1 MKKQK
6 EKAKKGGTT
15 KKKDESSEIAEVPT
29 VASES
34 NNASKERTTLE
45 TTTALEDGKP
55 EASESNNDVPGIQD
69 EGPNSSNDT
78 PDDSTASVPSSSK
91 PPHNRQPSL
100 SIQSKMR
107 SSSFR
112 RASLSQGPMSPS
124 QNGPRSPSLPVL
136 SPEGDAVTDI
146 YRKQASR
153 LDELERENR
162 RLAKEAAES
171 STRWKSLETELEE
184 LRESSGE
191 LADLRSRVQATAS
204 KDAEISRLQN
214 DNTSLD
220 RQLSQLQ
227 SSTSKR
233 HASSPLSQPPPSSSP
248 SSLSS
253 LQAQLDSKITT
264 VDSMEMEIS
273 TLRSQLST
281 ATATSTSHREQ
292 IAALEE
298 KVDRAERAA
307 GSAQRELL
315 DVRKS
320 LDRASE
326 KAVRDGSERTSA
338 ETKLRSLTREAEES
352 NTRTEDA
359 TKRIDTLEK
368 KLAALTTLHK
378 DSDSRRQASEKQHSL
393 LEREAAEMRRR
404 LASIENENL
413 RLREERDRHR
423 KREVSGDADGMD
435 ELEDEER
442 QRLEQ
447 KVRGLETE
455 VFELRRGVWRDKRR
469 AMSGSG
475 PASPGGKFDD
485 VDLTGPASSPFG
497 ARRQSMASG
506 FTNALSNGFSAFT
519 GGGRRGSDALLSDDG
534 VEFDE
539 EAWRRAQEEEGRRRV
554 ERVREVQRGLK
565 EWEGWRMDLVDVRAG
580 VAGLGEVFDV

>member
-6 EKAKKGGTT
+6 EKGKKAGTT
-15 KKKDESSEIAEVPT
+15 KKTD
-29 VASES
+29 
-34 NNASKERTTLE
+34 
-45 TTTALEDGKP
+45 
-55 EASESNNDVPGIQD
+55 EASEAKNEQSGTSESV
-69 EGPNSSNDT
+69 GPSTEQAPQHTAPPPEAGDAEATESSKDALENQTKARVGSNDI
-78 PDDSTASVPSSSK
+78 PDEPTDSAPNVSK

-112 RASLSQGPMSPS
+112 RTSVSQGPMSPS
-124 QNGPRSPSLPVL
+124 QTGPKSPSLPVL
-136 SPEGDAVTDI
+136 SPEGDTVTDI

-162 RLAKEAAES
+162 RLAKEATDS
-171 STRWKSLETELEE
+171 SARWKSMETELEE

-191 LADLRSRVQATAS
+191 LAELRSRAQASSS

-214 DNTSLD
+214 ENTSLD

-233 HASSPLSQPPPSSSP
+233 HVSSP
-248 SSLSS
+248 SQAPPSTPSSSS
-253 LQAQLDSKITT
+253 LQAQLDSKTT
-264 VDSMEMEIS
+264 TIDSMEMEIS
-273 TLRSQLST
+273 TLRSQLSS
-281 ATATSTSHREQ
+281 TSSTTTSHREQ
-292 IAALEE
+292 VAALEE
-298 KVDRAERAA
+298 KLDRAERAA

-315 DVRKS
+315 DMRKN

-338 ETKLRSLTREAEES
+338 ETKLRSLTREADESKTRAEE
-352 NTRTEDA
+352 A
-359 TKRIDTLEK
+359 AKRIDTLEK
-368 KLAALTTLHK
+368 KLAALTTLHR

-404 LASIENENL
+404 LASLENENL
-413 RLREERDRHR
+413 RLREERDRYR
-423 KREVSGDADGMD
+423 KRDASGADDEGMD

-447 KVRGLETE
+447 KVRSLESE

-469 AMSGSG
+469 EMSESG
-475 PASPGGKFDD
+475 PTSPGSKFDD
-485 VDLTGPASSPFG
+485 IDLTGPVNSSF
-497 ARRQSMASG
+497 ADRRQSMASG

-519 GGGRRGSDALLSDDG
+519 GAGGEQVMRC
-534 VEFDE
+534 
-539 EAWRRAQEEEGRRRV
+539 
-554 ERVREVQRGLK
+554 
-565 EWEGWRMDLVDVRAG
+565 
-580 VAGLGEVFDV
+580 